1 MSVTGNIL
9 AIKMGNLKSG
19 GVFAGVAALCEAKDE
34 QAPSRGTRRHTSWAR
49 DAIRKAGLRRPG
61 GLFYHRSGQGN
72 NSGGLLKAA
81 MPALRQAPGQETRL
95 QE

>member
-19 GVFAGVAALCEAKDE
+19 GVFARVGAPCEAKDE

-61 GLFYHRSGQGN
+61 GLFYRRSGLEN
-72 NSGGLLKAA
+72 NSGGLLMAA
-81 MPALRQAPGQETRL
+81 VPAGQQAPGQAPRL